1 MHKNNN
7 LKFKLINKKFII
19 FAKLIKK
26 RRSIVQILTM
36 QKFSLH
42 QKDEEL
48 DFKIEYC
55 IQNNNF
61 KRIIIIQYLHKKDID
76 FMLRKLKIQYIYY
89 LKNLILLV

>member
-1 MHKNNN
+1 
-7 LKFKLINKKFII
+7 
-19 FAKLIKK
+19 
-26 RRSIVQILTM
+26 M